1 MTNKL
6 FSSPKEIIQCSGEM
20 ATLPSIYQKVNDAV
34 ENPETSFSSIAKIIS
49 GDPGLS
55 GRLLQIVNSS
65 FYGLKNQVE
74 TITHAITIIG
84 SAQLRDLVLATT
96 ILEKF
101 KGFPESTLN
110 MKMFWIHSLACGLAA
125 RIIAT
130 LRRQPNTEKFYV
142 LGILHDLGRLV
153 MLTAIEKEMKEVF
166 QFAMEEDILL
176 HNAEEEILGFN
187 HSDVGG
193 ELINSWE
200 LSNSFCVAVTNYH
213 DPSKGK
219 SFEIETAILHFS
231 DILVHA
237 IEVGSSGELRVPPL
251 NGKAWEKIGLPSNT
265 LPGIVS
271 LLEVQIQD
279 SMQMFL
285 R

>member
-6 FSSPKEIIQCSGEM
+6 FSCPKEIICSSGDM

-34 ENPETSFSSIAKIIS
+34 ENPESSFSSIAKIIS

-55 GRLLQIVNSS
+55 GRLLNIVNSS

-96 ILEKF
+96 IIEKF
-101 KGFPESTLN
+101 KGFPESQIN

-130 LRRQPNTEKFYV
+130 LCRQPNTERFYV

-153 MLTAIEKEMKEVF
+153 MLTAIEKEMNEVF
-166 QFAMEEDILL
+166 RFSKQEGILL
-176 HNAEEEILGFN
+176 HNAEEEILNFN

-193 ELINSWE
+193 ELIHSWE
-200 LSNSFCVAVTNYH
+200 LPNSFRVAVTNYH
-213 DPSKGK
+213 NPRKGV
-219 SFEIETAILHFS
+219 SFEIETAVLHFS

-237 IEVGSSGELRVPPL
+237 MEVGSSGEIHVPPMD
-251 NGKAWEKIGLPSNT
+251 GKAWETIGLPSNS
-265 LPGIVS
+265 LPKIVN
-271 LLEVQIQD
+271 LLEIQIVD